1 MRQTIFVMSW
11 ICVVTAWTGE
21 SSAQTCEEIW
31 DVNALRAGLSSRG
44 EDLCEIDLTDTRC
57 KAYLIG
63 DCKMDPARTELEQE
77 MLIYCSSWI
86 PFRTYRETLKVVG
99 LIPQDIRRILRP
111 DCSDRW
117 LGPAMS
123 HAGVYYDPYVI
134 SFVATKNV
142 QQGARRRIELTE
154 ISLRSGNDTLTF
166 QFEKP

>member
-1 MRQTIFVMSW
+1 MRQTIFVMFW

-21 SSAQTCEEIW
+21 SLAQTCEEIW
-31 DVNALRAGLSSRG
+31 DVNALKSGLSSRG
-44 EDLCEIDLTDTRC
+44 EDLCEIDLTDTHC
-57 KAYLIG
+57 KAFLIG

-123 HAGVYYDPYVI
+123 HAGVYYNPYVI

-142 QQGARRRIELTE
+142 QQEARRRIELTE
-154 ISLRSGNDTLTF
+154 IRLRSGNDTLTF